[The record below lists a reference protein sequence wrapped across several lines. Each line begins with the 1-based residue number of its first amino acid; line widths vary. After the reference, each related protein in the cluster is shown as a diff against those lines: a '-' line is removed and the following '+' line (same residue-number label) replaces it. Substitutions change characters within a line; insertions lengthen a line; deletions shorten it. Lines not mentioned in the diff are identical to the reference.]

1 MFYLNDIKMCRS
13 GFTLIEMIIT
23 ITIMGIV
30 MGVATLNFNAWQAKH
45 KMESQMREIFIDLNE
60 ARTNAFTQKKYYSIV
75 FQPNSYVMKSYST
88 SQPTIYNIG
97 TTTGTVV
104 ATKNLKYALSTRT
117 DSGTTITSIVD
128 TPVIF
133 DTSGITFN
141 WFTVTLDP
149 SITDMGSASV
159 NCLVISTAR
168 VNLGKMNGTTCEF
181 K

>member
-1 MFYLNDIKMCRS
+1 MPNIKSIKNDHS

-23 ITIMGIV
+23 ITIMGIL
-30 MGVATLNFNAWQAKH
+30 MGIAALNFNTWQTKN
-45 KMESQMREIFIDLNE
+45 KIESQVREIFVDLNE
-60 ARTNAFTQKKYYSIV
+60 ARTNAFTQKQYYSII

-88 SQPTIYNIG
+88 SQPTTATVG
-97 TTTGTVV
+97 TTGTVV
-104 ATKNLKYALSTRT
+104 VTKNLKYALSTRT
-117 DSGTTITSIVD
+117 NSGTTITSIVD

-141 WFTVTLDP
+141 WFTVTIDP
-149 SITDMGSASV
+149 SISNMGSASV

-168 VNLGKMNGTTCEF
+168 ANMGKMNGTTCEF

>member
-1 MFYLNDIKMCRS
+1 MTNVRSIKNDRS

-30 MGVATLNFNAWQAKH
+30 MGIAALNFNTWQTKN
-45 KMESQMREIFIDLNE
+45 KIESQVREIFVDLNE
-60 ARTNAFTQKKYYSIV
+60 ARTNAFTQKKYYSIM

-133 DTSGITFN
+133 DASGITFN
-141 WFTVTLDP
+141 WFTVTIDP
-149 SITDMGSASV
+149 SISGMGSASV

-168 VNLGKMNGTTCEF
+168 ANMGKMNGTKCEF